1 MSVSRKHASLSCLKP
16 LVGVLDTSI
25 AKEPP
30 KRADSFYTS
39 PEWRALMAEIKR
51 ERPNCC
57 ERCGRSGTRLFG
69 DHIVEL
75 KDGGAKLD
83 KRNVQL
89 LCGSCHTAKTASV
102 RAERNARIW

>member
-1 MSVSRKHASLSCLKP
+1 MSRKQALLTCLKP

-30 KRADSFYTS
+30 KRADGFYTS
-39 PEWRALMAEIKR
+39 LEWRALMKEIKA

-57 ERCGRSGTRLFG
+57 ERCGRTGTRLFG
-69 DHIVEL
+69 DHVVEL
-75 KDGGAKLD
+75 KDGGAPLD

-89 LCGSCHTAKTASV
+89 LCGSCHTAKTAQE
-102 RAERNARIW
+102 RAKRNAVEY